1 MSEKRLWQGIEV
13 VFDDGVFRYVA
24 RHVPRQVKSA
34 GGELEMV
41 SLELTEFDI

>member
-24 RHVPRQVKSA
+24 RHVPRQVKFS
-34 GGELEMV
+34 GEDLEGC
-41 SLELTEFDI
+41 